1 MTDTTA
7 PKDGLVRTA
16 ATALVAMAKTM
27 ITTTCTAIAAH
38 WDKAI
43 NGLLGAVITVSL
55 GLWTGYLSR
64 PVAPPAPKVVE
75 IVRTVPSNLE
85 ARVAAIEE
93 AAKRIESKVDDMK
106 PKGKKK

>member
-1 MTDTTA
+1 MTDTAA

-16 ATALVAMAKTM
+16 ATALVAMAKT
-27 ITTTCTAIAAH
+27 IIVSTCTAIAAH

-85 ARVAAIEE
+85 AKIDVLMKKVSDIE
-93 AAKRIESKVDDMK
+93 AGMM
-106 PKGKKK
+106 KKKK